1 MNTLKRMVL
10 VISVLYGLF
19 VLALYS
25 YSHQR
30 ATTESAQLRPMSAQV
45 QRFVRCDGKAS
56 PDCRVATVRIQEF
69 GQQPREMRLYG
80 PAQELK
86 LGQKLQIVMLPNGGQ
101 AYLNAKGFIHAA
113 TAYTPI
119 LFLPLALLFIPLLV
133 GAYDAQSAALNGK
146 TTLKTQD

>member
-1 MNTLKRMVL
+1 MNTLKRMIL

-19 VLALYS
+19 VATLYG
-25 YSHQR
+25 YAHKR
-30 ATTESAQLRPMSAQV
+30 ATTQSAQLHPMNAQV
-45 QRFVRCDGKAS
+45 QRLVRCGGRSS
-56 PDCRVATVRIQEF
+56 PDCRVATVQIQEF
-69 GQQPREMRLYG
+69 GQQPREIRLYG
-80 PAQELK
+80 SAQELK
-86 LGQKLQIVMLPNGGQ
+86 LGQKLWVVMLPNGGQ